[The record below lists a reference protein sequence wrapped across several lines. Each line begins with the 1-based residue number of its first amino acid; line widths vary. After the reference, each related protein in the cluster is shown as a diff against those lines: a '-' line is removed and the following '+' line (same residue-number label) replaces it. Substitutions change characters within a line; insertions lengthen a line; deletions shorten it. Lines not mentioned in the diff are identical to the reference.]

1 MSTEESQTRSRQPNF
16 SRLLRQSKETYDL
29 VRKLVQHLATSTD
42 QDFETMWGHVTD
54 RDEAHFKRHF
64 RRQRKKND
72 PFTGIKNAVPAYSF
86 FTQEW
91 NSKIA
96 AENPD
101 KSFGEK
107 SKLVG
112 QKWKSLTDKE
122 KAKYEKLAA
131 KDKKRY
137 QAEIEQRSQEIT
149 TNAATAATEQS
160 TQDDVVQ
167 VEAAPVEAEPVE
179 AEPVEVVPSKP
190 SGRKSGRSTR
200 RK

>member
-1 MSTEESQTRSRQPNF
+1 MSTEESQTRTRQPNF
-16 SRLLRQSKETYDL
+16 SRLLRQNKETYDM
-29 VRKLVQHLATSTD
+29 VRKLVQHLATSTE

-72 PFTGIKNAVPAYSF
+72 PFAGIKNAVPAYSF

-91 NSKIA
+91 NAKIA

-101 KSFGEK
+101 KTFGEK

-112 QKWKSLTDKE
+112 QKWKSLNAKE
-122 KAKYEKLAA
+122 KSKYEKLAA

-137 QAEIEQRSQEIT
+137 QAEIEKRSQEIT
-149 TNAATAATEQS
+149 ASAIATEQPATTS
-160 TQDDVVQ
+160 
-167 VEAAPVEAEPVE
+167 VEVAPVEVAP
-179 AEPVEVVPSKP
+179 AKTTTRKT
-190 SGRKSGRSTR
+190 GRAAR